1 MLFICH
7 AGAGGEAASQTAA
20 ARITA
25 LSKYDM
31 KGEKE
36 SKRRQIPFNFGFEV
50 SSSLQR
56 GRVVQLGR
64 SGAVHG
70 VRT

>member
-20 ARITA
+20 ARITV

-31 KGEKE
+31 KGEREREREGKFLLTFA
-36 SKRRQIPFNFGFEV
+36 S
-50 SSSLQR
+50 
-56 GRVVQLGR
+56 R
-64 SGAVHG
+64 SPHHFSVAEWCS
-70 VRT
+70 